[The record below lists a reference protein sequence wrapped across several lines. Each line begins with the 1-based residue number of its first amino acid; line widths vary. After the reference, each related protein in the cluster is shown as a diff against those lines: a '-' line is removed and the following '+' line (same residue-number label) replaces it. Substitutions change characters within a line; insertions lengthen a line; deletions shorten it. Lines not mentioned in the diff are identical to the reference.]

1 MDLEK
6 EVITYASR
14 CGLPLLPQVRPTQ
27 LAGIEINPYAQ
38 ELAQVVVW
46 IGFLQWK
53 HHNGFT
59 TPRNPV
65 LEPVETIRRMDA
77 ILDLFDPADAP
88 RTRSFSNSEA
98 HACTIRKSQW
108 IPEFLQT

>member
-1 MDLEK
+1 MRSSPTPRVAACPCCRRSL
-6 EVITYASR
+6 
-14 CGLPLLPQVRPTQ
+14 TQ

-46 IGFLQWK
+46 IGLLQWK

-65 LEPVETIRRMDA
+65 LEPVETIRMDA
-77 ILDLFDPADAP
+77 ILDPGGF
-88 RTRSFSNSEA
+88 
-98 HACTIRKSQW
+98 
-108 IPEFLQT
+108 

>member
-1 MDLEK
+1 
-6 EVITYASR
+6 
-14 CGLPLLPQVRPTQ
+14 

-77 ILDLFDPADAP
+77 ILDLSQRLP
-88 RTRSFSNSEA
+88 SKIKVEA
-98 HACTIRKSQW
+98 R
-108 IPEFLQT
+108 L

>member
-1 MDLEK
+1 VANGVVQQFQSYSQPCRVSCSPD
-6 EVITYASR
+6 
-14 CGLPLLPQVRPTQ
+14 G
-27 LAGIEINPYAQ
+27 PYAQ
-38 ELAQVVVW
+38 ELAQVDVW

-77 ILDLFDPADAP
+77 IIDLSDPEREDPDHGRRLDRMDRDGQGRGGLTGP
-88 RTRSFSNSEA
+88 
-98 HACTIRKSQW
+98 
-108 IPEFLQT
+108 